1 MGGNALKTLL
11 PTASFPR
18 MSPTVYRSLKAQLL
32 SRIQPLYEL
41 VAVPREA
48 PEKVDYGDI
57 DLVVAYPRAGLTHQ
71 MVTEALRATCSVP
84 PDGGRVTNFALAAI
98 AFQLGDK
105 DVSAKNGAAQVFY
118 QVDINV
124 MADKA
129 EWEDQMFTSSYGDVG
144 LILGQMTRTIGLS
157 FGVHGLK
164 FADPLPTRPPIAF
177 HICNTLSPILAY
189 FGLSMDRWAI
199 GFSSQLEIF
208 DWLATSTL
216 FDPCAIVNHHEKLS
230 TVDNSKE
237 RGRKARAMF
246 QNFVLYAR
254 ERAESESTPTS
265 ESDHLHEQELTQ
277 AAVLR
282 HFGRYAA
289 YAAILHADKIRRQVD
304 EVFSG
309 SLVQEWT
316 GVRSVPVRWVMDGVR
331 ERLTAR
337 YTKQHLD
344 DNRGQDDIGNLDL
357 NRELQDERE
366 RKMACIASWELV
378 LSTMSL
384 DDVRAE
390 VVEVKDEMEVA
401 GKLIYD
407 WRAAKAEKA
416 EKRRAVEQSMKD
428 LNSDMTALS
437 VKDD

>member
-1 MGGNALKTLL
+1 
-11 PTASFPR
+11 
-18 MSPTVYRSLKAQLL
+18 MSPNVYRSLKAQLL

-254 ERAESESTPTS
+254 ERAEN
-265 ESDHLHEQELTQ
+265 
-277 AAVLR
+277 
-282 HFGRYAA
+282 
-289 YAAILHADKIRRQVD
+289 KIRRQVD